1 MRTRHVPIKS
11 TCRVAKRTPA
21 RMATFT
27 INPGREPASLTRHI
41 LAPTHICPT
50 FSEGQPSATFHFSC
64 FWFIFIYNTKKEQ
77 KLSTTR
83 SAITYVRT
91 LRIATGTRHGT
102 AFSTDQL
109 GNRNF
114 DECDQTCKILQVFQF
129 KTKTLSLTE
138 FRKPRSP
145 EPVPEGNFSRG
156 ESQS

>member
-1 MRTRHVPIKS
+1 MPSSQTYPSENGNVHDQPWPRTCQPHLGTSSHP
-11 TCRVAKRTPA
+11 
-21 RMATFT
+21 
-27 INPGREPASLTRHI
+27 
-41 LAPTHICPT
+41 PT
-50 FSEGQPSATFHFSC
+50 FAQHSRRVSPRQR
-64 FWFIFIYNTKKEQ
+64 FIFRVFGSS
-77 KLSTTR
+77 LSTTR

-102 AFSTDQL
+102 ACSTNQL

-114 DECDQTCKILQVFQF
+114 DECDQTCKILQKVCQF